1 MGQLCSKQ
9 SQDVSNPL
17 LPEKEKEK
25 EVSICSYK
33 SNADETLKLQETKFN
48 YLNKI
53 NFADFLYSL
62 ANFSNENATIEFKY
76 DDVNIDFKITSPTF
90 QDDFGPDVFQSFIEN
105 RILRH
110 DNIYN
115 AKIEETLVSIFK
127 DNLIQNVTALNQK
140 LKQSHTD
147 DPNFTGVKKCDI
159 IPYGL
164 LYCVGANTVKIKAL
178 FNLFGDNGVI
188 KKSDAFDQFLL
199 SLFLIASYC
208 SIAAR
213 NKLGKYDT
221 FGQMTKET
229 VKELVNTAELKDCQN
244 LVTVTNK
251 LIFGEDLSV
260 SLTYEQF
267 KEKFKGHE
275 NTISFLLSP
284 SGVRNL
290 LEKNN
295 V

>member
-9 SQDVSNPL
+9 TQSISNPL
-17 LPEKEKEK
+17 STEKEI
-25 EVSICSYK
+25 SICSYK
-33 SNADETLKLQETKFN
+33 SNADDTLKLQENKFN

-62 ANFSNENATIEFKY
+62 ANYSNENATIEFKY

-90 QDDFGPDVFQSFIEN
+90 SDDFGPDVFQSFIEN
-105 RILRH
+105 RILKH

-115 AKIEETLVSIFK
+115 AKIEESLISIFK
-127 DNLIQNVTALNQK
+127 DNLIQNVTALNLK

-147 DPNFTGVKKCDI
+147 DSNFTGVKKSNV

-164 LYCVGANTVKIKAL
+164 LYCVGANTVKIKAI
-178 FNLFGDNGVI
+178 FNLFGDNGII
-188 KKSDAFDQFLL
+188 KKSDAFDDFLL

-208 SIAAR
+208 SISAR

-221 FGQMTKET
+221 FGQISKENL
-229 VKELVNTAELKDCQN
+229 KELLNTSELKDCQN

-251 LIFGEDLSV
+251 LIFGEDLSI

-267 KEKFKGHE
+267 KEKFKGQE
-275 NTISFLLSP
+275 NAISYLLNP
-284 SGVRNL
+284 SGVRYL

>member
-9 SQDVSNPL
+9 SQSITSPL
-17 LPEKEKEK
+17 PSEK

-33 SNADETLKLQETKFN
+33 SNADDTLKLQENKFN

-62 ANFSNENATIEFKY
+62 ANYSNENATVEFKY

-90 QDDFGPDVFQSFIEN
+90 SDDFGVDVFQSFIEN
-105 RILRH
+105 RILKH

-115 AKIEETLVSIFK
+115 AKIEESLIGIFK
-127 DNLIQNVTALNQK
+127 DNLIQNVTALNLK

-147 DPNFTGVKKCDI
+147 DPNFTGVKKSNI

-164 LYCVGANTVKIKAL
+164 LYCVGANTVKIRAI
-178 FNLFGDNGVI
+178 FNLFGDNGII
-188 KKSDAFDQFLL
+188 KKSVAFDEFLL

-208 SIAAR
+208 SISAR

-221 FGQMTKET
+221 FGQISKENL
-229 VKELVNTAELKDCQN
+229 KELLNTAELKDCQN

-267 KEKFKGHE
+267 KEKFKGQE
-275 NTISFLLSP
+275 NAISFLLSP
-284 SGVRNL
+284 SGVRSL

>member
-9 SQDVSNPL
+9 SQSITSPL
-17 LPEKEKEK
+17 PSEK

-33 SNADETLKLQETKFN
+33 SNADDTLKLQENKFN

-62 ANFSNENATIEFKY
+62 ANYSNENATVEFKY

-90 QDDFGPDVFQSFIEN
+90 SDDFGVDVFQSFIEN
-105 RILRH
+105 RILKH

-115 AKIEETLVSIFK
+115 AKIEESLIGIFK
-127 DNLIQNVTALNQK
+127 DNLIQNVTALNLK

-147 DPNFTGVKKCDI
+147 DPNFTGVKKSNI

-164 LYCVGANTVKIKAL
+164 LYCVGANTVKIKAI
-178 FNLFGDNGVI
+178 FNLFGDNGII
-188 KKSDAFDQFLL
+188 KKSVAFDEFLL

-208 SIAAR
+208 SISAR

-221 FGQMTKET
+221 FDQISKENL
-229 VKELVNTAELKDCQN
+229 KELLNTAELKDCQN

-251 LIFGEDLSV
+251 LIFGEDLSLR
-260 SLTYEQF
+260 LTYEQF
-267 KEKFKGHE
+267 KEKFKGQE
-275 NTISFLLSP
+275 NAISFLLSP
-284 SGVRNL
+284 SGVRSL

>member
-9 SQDVSNPL
+9 SQSITSPL
-17 LPEKEKEK
+17 PSEK

-33 SNADETLKLQETKFN
+33 SNADDTLKLQENKFN

-62 ANFSNENATIEFKY
+62 ANYSNENATVEFKY

-90 QDDFGPDVFQSFIEN
+90 SDDFGVDVFQSFIEN
-105 RILRH
+105 RILKH

-115 AKIEETLVSIFK
+115 AKIEESLIGIFK
-127 DNLIQNVTALNQK
+127 DNLIQNVTALNLK

-147 DPNFTGVKKCDI
+147 DPNFTGVKKSNI

-164 LYCVGANTVKIKAL
+164 LYCVGANTVKIKAI
-178 FNLFGDNGVI
+178 FNLFGDNGII
-188 KKSDAFDQFLL
+188 KKSDAFDEFLL

-208 SIAAR
+208 SISAR

-221 FGQMTKET
+221 FGQISKENL
-229 VKELVNTAELKDCQN
+229 KELLNTAELKDCQN

-267 KEKFKGHE
+267 KEKFKGQE
-275 NTISFLLSP
+275 NAISFLLSP
-284 SGVRNL
+284 SGVRSL

>member
-9 SQDVSNPL
+9 SQSITSPL
-17 LPEKEKEK
+17 PSEK

-33 SNADETLKLQETKFN
+33 SNADDTLKLQENKFN

-62 ANFSNENATIEFKY
+62 ANYSNENATVEFKY

-90 QDDFGPDVFQSFIEN
+90 SDDFGVDVFQSFIEN
-105 RILRH
+105 RILKH

-115 AKIEETLVSIFK
+115 AKIEESLIGIFK
-127 DNLIQNVTALNQK
+127 DNLIQNVTALNLK

-147 DPNFTGVKKCDI
+147 DPNFTGVKKSNI

-164 LYCVGANTVKIKAL
+164 LYCVGANTVKIKAI
-178 FNLFGDNGVI
+178 FNLFGDNGII
-188 KKSDAFDQFLL
+188 KKSVAFDEFLL

-208 SIAAR
+208 SISAR

-221 FGQMTKET
+221 FGQISKENL
-229 VKELVNTAELKDCQN
+229 KELLNTAELKDCQN

-267 KEKFKGHE
+267 KEKFKGQE
-275 NTISFLLSP
+275 NAISFLLSP
-284 SGVRNL
+284 SGVRSL

>member
-9 SQDVSNPL
+9 SQSITSPL
-17 LPEKEKEK
+17 PSEK

-33 SNADETLKLQETKFN
+33 SNADDTLKLQENKFN

-62 ANFSNENATIEFKY
+62 ANYSNENATVEFKY

-90 QDDFGPDVFQSFIEN
+90 SDDFGVDVFQSFIEN
-105 RILRH
+105 RILKH

-115 AKIEETLVSIFK
+115 AKIEESLIGIFK
-127 DNLIQNVTALNQK
+127 DNLIQNVTALNLK

-147 DPNFTGVKKCDI
+147 DPNFTGVKKSNI

-164 LYCVGANTVKIKAL
+164 LYCVGANTVKIKAI
-178 FNLFGDNGVI
+178 FNLFGDNGII
-188 KKSDAFDQFLL
+188 KKSVAFDEFLL

-208 SIAAR
+208 SISAR

-221 FGQMTKET
+221 FGQISKENL
-229 VKELVNTAELKDCQN
+229 KELLNTAELKDCQN

-251 LIFGEDLSV
+251 LMFGEDLSV

-267 KEKFKGHE
+267 KEKFKGQE
-275 NTISFLLSP
+275 NAISFLLSP
-284 SGVRNL
+284 SGVRSL

>member
-1 MGQLCSKQ
+1 MGKLCSKQ
-9 SQDVSNPL
+9 SQSISNPL
-17 LPEKEKEK
+17 PSEK

-33 SNADETLKLQETKFN
+33 SNADDALKLQENKFN

-62 ANFSNENATIEFKY
+62 ANYSNENATVEFKY

-90 QDDFGPDVFQSFIEN
+90 SDDFGVDVFQSFIEN
-105 RILRH
+105 RILKH

-115 AKIEETLVSIFK
+115 AKIEESLIGIFK
-127 DNLIQNVTALNQK
+127 DNLIQNVTALNLK

-147 DPNFTGVKKCDI
+147 DPNFTGVKKSNI

-164 LYCVGANTVKIKAL
+164 LYCVGANTVKIKAI
-178 FNLFGDNGVI
+178 FNLFGDNGII
-188 KKSDAFDQFLL
+188 KKSDAFDEFLL

-208 SIAAR
+208 SISAR

-221 FGQMTKET
+221 FGQIAMET
-229 VKELVNTAELKDCQN
+229 MKELLNTAELKDCQN
-244 LVTVTNK
+244 LVIVTNK